1 MKPANFPEANR
12 NLTKPQGMT
21 DKECGT
27 LPVYSNG
34 TVCVSLWKP
43 TLRERLSLLLFG
55 NLWLFVHSG
64 HTQPPVALDIKKQM
78 FVTQDKGGNDG

>member
-21 DKECGT
+21 DEECGP
-27 LPVYSNG
+27 LPVYSDG

-43 TLRERLSLLLFG
+43 TLRERLSLLFFG
-55 NLWLFVHSG
+55 KLWLFVHSG
-64 HTQPPVALDIKKQM
+64 HTQPPVALDIKKRV
-78 FVTQDKGGNDG
+78 FTTGKGGNNG